1 MSSNLATPTNRTRPL
16 TELFLTLMMNRL
28 GHFSE
33 SELYGDLT
41 MEVNPSKPDNTSVFT
56 WVS

>member
-1 MSSNLATPTNRTRPL
+1 
-16 TELFLTLMMNRL
+16 MMNRL